1 MSPVSLRMAVAVL
14 TAVLCCGC
22 ASWRDRPPPLPL
34 LRLSPASVG
43 QAIAVQQRMTVTVAG
58 GVHHFQLALE
68 ADRDS
73 IRVAVMDMGQT
84 VAWLEWDG
92 TRLEQTRAPGW
103 PAAVSGER
111 MLSELQLVH
120 WPLPALQFALP
131 PGWTVK
137 QEGNSRVLRYGQL
150 PVLVVRFAGRDRIEL
165 ENLAEGYVVLIESK
179 PWGLPP

>member
-1 MSPVSLRMAVAVL
+1 MRPRLLRMSAAL
-14 TAVLCCGC
+14 LAAVLCCSC
-22 ASWRDRPPPLPL
+22 ASWRTVPPPLPL

-43 QAIAVQQRMTVTVAG
+43 EAIAVQQRMTVTAAG
-58 GVHHFQLALE
+58 RSHQFQVALE

-137 QEGNSRVLRYGQL
+137 QEGNSRVLRFGQQ
-150 PVLVVRFAGRDRIEL
+150 PVLVVRFTGGDRFEL

-179 PWGLPP
+179 PWGVSP